1 MNRAEFERYLQAFND
16 CDFET
21 VGTYLADDLVFT
33 NLPPLPR
40 LHGRETFLE
49 FYRDFKSRVRETLV
63 PETLFVDEGG
73 IALEARGT
81 FEALRDLP
89 DFPAAP
95 LREGDRF
102 LLTGIIFYKTDG
114 ARFTSIRSV
123 ARLETILVRKSGET
137 IDLAQAA
144 YRGAR

>member
-1 MNRAEFERYLQAFND
+1 MNRADFERYLQAFND

-40 LHGRETFLE
+40 LHGREAFLE

-81 FEALRDLP
+81 FEALQDLP

-95 LREGDRF
+95 LFEGDRF
-102 LLTGIIFYKTDG
+102 LLNGIVFYKTDG
-114 ARFTSIRSV
+114 ARFTSIRAV

-144 YRGAR
+144 YRAAR

>member
-40 LHGRETFLE
+40 LDGREAFLE

-63 PETLFVDEGG
+63 PETLFVDKHG

-81 FEALRDLP
+81 FEALQDLP
-89 DFPAAP
+89 DFPAAA

-102 LLTGIIFYKTDG
+102 LLSGIVFYKTKG

-123 ARLETILVRKSGET
+123 ARLETILVRKSGER
-137 IDLAQAA
+137 IDLARTAYPAA
-144 YRGAR
+144 R